1 MIQKI
6 EKAVAVAL
14 ATASILSLAL
24 GVAFTLTHGPAA
36 FIEQTTLEN
45 SAAYLKGWIDA
56 IKGDTKLAI
65 SAASAAT
72 KAANLILNK

>member
-36 FIEQTTLEN
+36 FLTGT
-45 SAAYLKGWIDA
+45 AAFIA
-56 IKGDTKLAI
+56 LAI
-65 SAASAAT
+65 TAAT
-72 KAANLILNK
+72 LNPTI

>member
-24 GVAFTLTHGPAA
+24 GAAFTLTTGPAA
-36 FIEQTTLEN
+36 FIGGFALF
-45 SAAYLKGWIDA
+45 
-56 IKGDTKLAI
+56 LAF
-65 SAASAAT
+65 AGFAAT
-72 KAANLILNK
+72 LNPNI

>member
-36 FIEQTTLEN
+36 FIGGFALF
-45 SAAYLKGWIDA
+45 
-56 IKGDTKLAI
+56 LAF
-65 SAASAAT
+65 AGFAAT
-72 KAANLILNK
+72 LNPTI

>member
-24 GVAFTLTHGPAA
+24 GVAFTITTGSPAA
-36 FIEQTTLEN
+36 FIGGFALF
-45 SAAYLKGWIDA
+45 
-56 IKGDTKLAI
+56 LAF
-65 SAASAAT
+65 AGFAAT
-72 KAANLILNK
+72 LNPTI

>member
-36 FIEQTTLEN
+36 FIC
-45 SAAYLKGWIDA
+45 G
-56 IKGDTKLAI
+56 LALFLAFAGF
-65 SAASAAT
+65 AASINPT
-72 KAANLILNK
+72 I

>member
-6 EKAVAVAL
+6 EKAVAVAF

-36 FIEQTTLEN
+36 FIGGFALFLAFAGF
-45 SAAYLKGWIDA
+45 AAQFNPTI
-56 IKGDTKLAI
+56 
-65 SAASAAT
+65 
-72 KAANLILNK
+72 